1 VQVDAQRRERDPSSD
16 SLQPAKKRTWVGWL
30 TGAANPAA
38 SESEAG
44 GEMRADLTPEEV
56 ARLQEMVA
64 ERDDAMVA
72 GRVVL
77 PRSISK
83 AI

>member
-1 VQVDAQRRERDPSSD
+1 MLQVDAQRKERGPAGD
-16 SLQPAKKRTWVGWL
+16 SIQPANKRTWVGWL
-30 TGAANPAA
+30 TGAANPAS

-72 GRVVL
+72 GRLSLSNLV
-77 PRSISK
+77 IM
-83 AI
+83 